1 LSLELVAD
9 CAGRG
14 LEDNLGVVGRRPL
27 IVDIGM
33 GLRQGL
39 NEEVYRIVCR
49 IPTKSGACHVV
60 SDSADV
66 SHVDHFE
73 TMIQMVYV

>member
-1 LSLELVAD
+1 MRCCQWWGFRCLVRSRVEGLSLELVAD

-39 NEEVYRIVCR
+39 NEY
-49 IPTKSGACHVV
+49 TS
-60 SDSADV
+60 
-66 SHVDHFE
+66 
-73 TMIQMVYV
+73 